1 MFIKPIPQ
9 ATYCTKV
16 FSKALSFKI
25 LCNPM
30 RDTIIIHDL

>member
-25 LCNPM
+25 LRNP
-30 RDTIIIHDL
+30 IIIHDL